1 VKLDPFGIN
10 AVLVEPGV
18 IKTDVVNASPTAKKA
33 LEPTSAYS
41 ELMQKL
47 GETMTSLYAN
57 CSPPSLVA
65 EVVLKAATSDN
76 PQTRYQSG
84 PDSEI
89 MFAARRQKTDEEY
102 EKVLQGFLSPQVD

>member
-1 VKLDPFGIN
+1 MKLDPFGIN

-47 GETMTSLYAN
+47 GEIMTSLYVN
-57 CSPPSLVA
+57 CSPPSVVA

-76 PQTRYQSG
+76 PQTRYQAG
-84 PDSEI
+84 PDSEM